1 MATADDYAKW
11 IVANANKKGTAD
23 FDTVTK
29 AYQEAKASEI
39 STPQGYDFGKTISS
53 ALPSLYQ
60 NTVGGLVD
68 MVSSSFK

>member
-29 AYQEAKASEI
+29 AYQEATGWDEMH
-39 STPQGYDFGKTISS
+39 P
-53 ALPSLYQ
+53 
-60 NTVGGLVD
+60 N
-68 MVSSSFK
+68 MFK